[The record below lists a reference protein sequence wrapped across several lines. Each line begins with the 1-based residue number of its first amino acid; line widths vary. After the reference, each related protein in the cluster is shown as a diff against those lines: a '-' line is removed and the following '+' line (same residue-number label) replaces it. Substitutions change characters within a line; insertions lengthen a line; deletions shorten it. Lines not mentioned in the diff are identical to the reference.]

1 MGEEAA
7 PAVRIEV
14 LWRPGCPFCS
24 RLRRGLA
31 RAGIATVE
39 HDIWADPEAAAR
51 VREVT
56 GGDETVP
63 TVLVGSRALVNP
75 SVAGVVA
82 AVRAEFPDEAEAL
95 VGSPATA
102 GTRRLPVGAVGAVW
116 AVWAVGLAVI
126 WVLLS
131 VLQATTTWHLAPVLI
146 AGVWPWMTARDL
158 RAAGGS
164 GAVGLIL
171 AGVGAFAV
179 SAAATAA
186 LSRADLLRG
195 PTIPGFPNATVE
207 SVVLAGA
214 TVVLV
219 VAVTLLNKPRP
230 GTSQS

>member
-24 RLRRGLA
+24 GLRRGLA

-95 VGSPATA
+95 VGSAATA
-102 GTRRLPVGAVGAVW
+102 GTRRLPIG
-116 AVWAVGLAVI
+116 AVWAVGLAVF

-131 VLQATTTWHLAPVLI
+131 VWQPTTTWHLAPVLI
-146 AGVWPWMTARDL
+146 AGIWPWMTARDL
-158 RAAGGS
+158 RSEGRS

-171 AGVGAFAV
+171 AGAGGFAI
-179 SAAATAA
+179 SALFTAG

-195 PTIPGFPNATVE
+195 PTILGFPNPTVE

-219 VAVTLLNKPRP
+219 VAVTLLKKP
-230 GTSQS
+230 GTHR

>member
-1 MGEEAA
+1 VGEEAA

-95 VGSPATA
+95 VGSPATV
-102 GTRRLPVGAVGAVW
+102 GTRRLPVG

-164 GAVGLIL
+164 GAVGLFL

-195 PTIPGFPNATVE
+195 PTILGFPSPTVE
-207 SVVLAGA
+207 SLVLAGA

-219 VAVTLLNKPRP
+219 VAVTLLKNLRP